1 MKDKIKNIAEKLEHQ
16 IRMHELDLND
26 RIKDIPQ
33 IILLLEQGFS
43 ELKEIV
49 SFYKFKSEMDEI
61 FFFKIIKPKFFS
73 KLIYYRKVYNIEMMR
88 PNGQDCVL
96 KNYFI
101 NELNQL
107 ENFYN
112 KNIDFYKYYRS
123 GSTHLD
129 KYFFLRGKQDIQ
141 MTMETFYFERDPN
154 FSTICDFKVAKI
166 VANEMLRIYL
176 NIRRVFDVCK
186 PILEDAEQL
195 IQKESKSREICGLQ
209 MNESKTPAEVLKLMD
224 EKWNELYEYFNI
236 VETSIEE
243 KANLSYLAEYN
254 TEKKQLE
261 DYIYG
266 PDSYVLKRI
275 EEQVNTITSPEDF
288 QIQCDY
294 TKESSLLSLIVVF
307 PSDHL
312 LNQLSETAS
321 LYSTGKLSV
330 KAKAK
335 KDIELEQS
343 LFYSGIGF
351 YLASLCFNVSANIH
365 RIRLSVTR
373 PNEGLYWVEFNRSNF
388 SRLKSYSLNPI
399 IEVQNLPNV
408 SKLNAAGNF
417 VGIPITKFT
426 TQVQQQSI
434 MLDASYATGS
444 DVTFV
449 MTVEDAKLICNHIN
463 DNAELSE
470 LIKKVEPLGGNTIIV
485 NKRYEKILKEI
496 KSIHS

>member
-176 NIRRVFDVCK
+176 NEEIAKIDEQQTTQYSGFPKTKITWTRTKTDLVELIYAVC
-186 PILEDAEQL
+186 EAD
-195 IQKESKSREICGLQ
+195 C
-209 MNESKTPAEVLKLMD
+209 
-224 EKWNELYEYFNI
+224 FNFG
-236 VETSIEE
+236 
-243 KANLSYLAEYN
+243 KANLKQIVSYFEN
-254 TEKKQLE
+254 
-261 DYIYG
+261 I
-266 PDSYVLKRI
+266 
-275 EEQVNTITSPEDF
+275 
-288 QIQCDY
+288 
-294 TKESSLLSLIVVF
+294 
-307 PSDHL
+307 
-312 LNQLSETAS
+312 
-321 LYSTGKLSV
+321 
-330 KAKAK
+330 
-335 KDIELEQS
+335 
-343 LFYSGIGF
+343 
-351 YLASLCFNVSANIH
+351 FNVDLGNPYHTYIEIRERAN
-365 RIRLSVTR
+365 RTQFL
-373 PNEGLYWVEFNRSNF
+373 NE
-388 SRLKSYSLNPI
+388 
-399 IEVQNLPNV
+399 
-408 SKLNAAGNF
+408 
-417 VGIPITKFT
+417 
-426 TQVQQQSI
+426 
-434 MLDASYATGS
+434 
-444 DVTFV
+444 
-449 MTVEDAKLICNHIN
+449 
-463 DNAELSE
+463 
-470 LIKKVEPLGGNTIIV
+470 
-485 NKRYEKILKEI
+485 LKEI
-496 KSIHS
+496 LIRKMNDNDNK

>member
-154 FSTICDFKVAKI
+154 FSTICDFKELFNCNRILVKKDPETNQLFFIYGTNIGAVAINSIPKEPMFSIVSNSNGKI
-166 VANEMLRIYL
+166 FVLLTEKCDVGKTSFPPSSIKINDYSNKKGKKLASNYHKTSFWDYENEKMNDYDNWSDPFGDERAFY
-176 NIRRVFDVCK
+176 DGW
-186 PILEDAEQL
+186 
-195 IQKESKSREICGLQ
+195 SREDVESGL
-209 MNESKTPAEVLKLMD
+209 AD
-224 EKWNELYEYFNI
+224 AYE
-236 VETSIEE
+236 
-243 KANLSYLAEYN
+243 
-254 TEKKQLE
+254 
-261 DYIYG
+261 
-266 PDSYVLKRI
+266 
-275 EEQVNTITSPEDF
+275 
-288 QIQCDY
+288 
-294 TKESSLLSLIVVF
+294 
-307 PSDHL
+307 
-312 LNQLSETAS
+312 
-321 LYSTGKLSV
+321 
-330 KAKAK
+330 
-335 KDIELEQS
+335 
-343 LFYSGIGF
+343 
-351 YLASLCFNVSANIH
+351 
-365 RIRLSVTR
+365 
-373 PNEGLYWVEFNRSNF
+373 
-388 SRLKSYSLNPI
+388 
-399 IEVQNLPNV
+399 
-408 SKLNAAGNF
+408 
-417 VGIPITKFT
+417 
-426 TQVQQQSI
+426 
-434 MLDASYATGS
+434 
-444 DVTFV
+444 
-449 MTVEDAKLICNHIN
+449 
-463 DNAELSE
+463 
-470 LIKKVEPLGGNTIIV
+470 
-485 NKRYEKILKEI
+485 
-496 KSIHS
+496 